1 MGLLDYLDAMRKASP
16 SAVGV
21 GQLSEAEAARL
32 SQLQMQQQMD
42 EMSRVRQMTDAYGM
56 GNISEREGNTIVN
69 AMRQMNPMGNTMQN
83 IPANVGGMNVRNAQP
98 PMDINTLLR
107 VLGYR

>member
-1 MGLLDYLDAMRKASP
+1 
-16 SAVGV
+16 
-21 GQLSEAEAARL
+21 
-32 SQLQMQQQMD
+32 
-42 EMSRVRQMTDAYGM
+42 M

-83 IPANVGGMNVRNAQP
+83 IPANVGGMNVSNAQP

-107 VLGYR
+107 MIGYR